1 MRVPALPLRKTSGP
15 TPLGEQTSR
24 RKIRYLAQSV
34 ALEETGNPFLAKLV
48 IITVSLIVLTFSVWA
63 AVTRIDEIAVTTG
76 SVVPVGQVQVVQHSE
91 GGVVGAILVRE
102 GDVVKVGQ
110 TLVLLDVTSL
120 KTELKEMHLREM
132 SLHLQVQRLLA
143 FANGQDL
150 VSDVVEEAFSNL
162 VSDQRKVY
170 QTQVQA
176 RDESIKI
183 LQSRVRQKQN
193 ESELLSKQEATL
205 IDKLALLRE
214 EFALRKNLT
223 ERGLSSKMSFLEA
236 QRNLNQTEGDLE
248 QIISK
253 KKLTANTLEE
263 SQITLKELNAQLIN
277 RAMTEMS
284 SARSELV
291 QVQESLKRLAS
302 RVESAEIK
310 AKVAGVVQSL
320 NINSPG
326 GVIAPRAVVL
336 EIVPLNRELIVES
349 HISSRDIGHVKID
362 QPVSI
367 KFTAYDFS
375 RYGGVSGSLRQI
387 SPTTFLDE
395 RGNPYYKAVIALD
408 STHVG
413 PDPGLRP
420 VLPGMTVQ
428 ANIMTGDKTIMEYLL
443 KPIYTSVRQALQER

>member
-34 ALEETGNPFLAKLV
+34 ALEETGNPLLAKLV
-48 IITVSLIVLTFSVWA
+48 TVTVCLIVLAFAVWA
-63 AVTRIDEIAVTTG
+63 ALTRIDEIAVTTG
-76 SVVPVGQVQVVQHSE
+76 SVVPLGQVQVVQHSE
-91 GGVVGAILVRE
+91 GGVVAAILVRE

-110 TLVLLDVTSL
+110 PLVLLDVTSL
-120 KTELKEMHLREM
+120 KTELKEMRLREM
-132 SLHLQVQRLLA
+132 SLHLQVQRFLA
-143 FANGQDL
+143 FANGQEL
-150 VSDVVEEAFSNL
+150 VSDEVEEAYASL

-183 LQSRVRQKQN
+183 LQSRIRQKQN
-193 ESELLSKQEATL
+193 ESELLRKQEVNMNG
-205 IDKLALLRE
+205 KLALLRE

-223 ERGLSSKMSFLEA
+223 ERGLSSKVSFLEA

-248 QIISK
+248 QIASK
-253 KKLTANTLEE
+253 RKLTANVLEE
-263 SQITLKELNAQLIN
+263 SRASLKELTAQLKN

-284 SARSELV
+284 LARSELV
-291 QVQESLKRLAS
+291 QVQESLKRLVR
-302 RVESAEIK
+302 RVEGAEIK
-310 AKVAGVVQSL
+310 AKVSGVVQSL
-320 NINSPG
+320 NVHSPG

-336 EIVPLNRELIVES
+336 EIVPLDRELIVES
-349 HISSRDIGHVKID
+349 QISSRDIGHIRTN

-375 RYGGVSGSLRQI
+375 RYGGVSGTLSQI

-395 RGNPYYKAVIALD
+395 RGNPYYKAVIVLD
-408 STHVG
+408 STYVG
-413 PDPGLRP
+413 PEPSLRP